1 MRISRTSRTAPDEK
15 LAFEYAKSALTEFGA
30 WIKNADTKATVLAAG
45 FGAVATITASRT
57 AAVLTA
63 IFGGPEGW
71 RIAVAVIAV
80 AFVVAAV
87 VTLWFLV
94 SALVPRRDVSGG
106 RNAFA
111 WPSVAHFTPD
121 DDTFKAASASMA
133 WEQARTL
140 ARIAEAK
147 FAAFQSALYSF
158 VAVVVF
164 AAVIVAVASATQTTP

>member
-1 MRISRTSRTAPDEK
+1 MRIGRSSRTAPDEK
-15 LAFEYAKSALTEFGA
+15 LAFEYAKSAITEFGA

-45 FGAVATITASRT
+45 FGAVSTITASRT
-57 AAVLTA
+57 AAVMNV
-63 IFGGPEGW
+63 IFDGTEGW
-71 RIAVAVIAV
+71 RIAVAVVAV
-80 AFVVAAV
+80 AFAVAAV

-111 WPSVAHFTPD
+111 WPSVATFTPD
-121 DDTFKAASASMA
+121 DDTFNAASAPMA
-133 WEQARTL
+133 WEQARAL

-164 AAVIVAVASATQTTP
+164 AAVIVGVASTTQTTP